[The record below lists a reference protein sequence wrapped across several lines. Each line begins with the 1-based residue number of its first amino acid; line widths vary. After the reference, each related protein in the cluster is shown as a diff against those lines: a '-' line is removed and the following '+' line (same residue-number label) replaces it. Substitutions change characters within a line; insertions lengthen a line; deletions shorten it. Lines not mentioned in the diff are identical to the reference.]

1 MSVIAQ
7 KRRQARMTFLA
18 RIRRRLQ
25 KISPYLSLVL
35 LLIPLLLVEPLKV
48 VALVVAGKGHWLTG
62 TGMLVV
68 TYAASLVIVERLF
81 RLVKPKLMM
90 MDWFAKLWA
99 GFVALRLKF
108 LGGWS
113 GKRKVI
119 EEPSQAQGRAK
130 ESQIVIGRQPKRPF

>member
-1 MSVIAQ
+1 MVEIVHRVLLLSYEQPFQGLNVGDCS

-68 TYAASLVIVERLF
+68 TYAASLLIVERLF
-81 RLVKPKLMM
+81 RVVKQKLMM
-90 MDWFAKLWA
+90 M
-99 GFVALRLKF
+99 G
-108 LGGWS
+108 
-113 GKRKVI
+113 
-119 EEPSQAQGRAK
+119 
-130 ESQIVIGRQPKRPF
+130 

>member
-35 LLIPLLLVEPLKV
+35 LLIPLLLVEPLKL
-48 VALVVAGKGHWLTG
+48 VALVVVGKGHWLTG

-68 TYAASLVIVERLF
+68 TYAASLLIVERLF

-108 LGGWS
+108 LGRWS

-119 EEPSQAQGRAK
+119 EEPSRAQGRAK
-130 ESQIVIGRQPKRPF
+130 KSSVKYSEGFDRQ

>member
-35 LLIPLLLVEPLKV
+35 LLVPLLLVEPLKV

-68 TYAASLVIVERLF
+68 TYAASLLIVERLF
-81 RLVKPKLMM
+81 KVVKPKLMM

-113 GKRKVI
+113 GKGNVVEK
-119 EEPSQAQGRAK
+119 PSRAQR
-130 ESQIVIGRQPKRPF
+130 SS

>member
-7 KRRQARMTFLA
+7 KRRQARMTLLA

-62 TGMLVV
+62 SGMLVV
-68 TYAASLVIVERLF
+68 TYAASLLIVERLF
-81 RLVKPKLMM
+81 RVVKPKLMM

-99 GFVALRLKF
+99 GFVKLWAGFVAPRIKF

-113 GKRKVI
+113 GKR
-119 EEPSQAQGRAK
+119 P
-130 ESQIVIGRQPKRPF
+130 